1 MQKEIKLVFHNQGLR
16 SYIEVDLCRECPR
29 QDDKGCCG
37 FYSPVFYST
46 DFAYLLKNE
55 PGLIDRLL
63 QLNNITILDAS
74 VTINN
79 SIDGDSYRCYFHS
92 KDGGCLL
99 DQHLRESVCRHF
111 VCPGIGWEQEEKL
124 RSWKEFFDH
133 LSDYEI
139 ELNNRIADR
148 LREKGL
154 TLRDED
160 KREQFFE
167 EVLAIFEQ
175 ETVTLPDFIYKQP
188 AQEEVIITREINYGQ
203 DWPL

>member
-1 MQKEIKLVFHNQGLR
+1 MQKEIKIIFHNQGLR
-16 SYIEVDLCRECPR
+16 SYIEVDLCSECPR

-37 FYSPVFYST
+37 FYSPVFYSS

-55 PGLIDRLL
+55 PGLVDRLL

-74 VTINN
+74 ATINN

-92 KDGGCLL
+92 KEGGCMLN
-99 DQHLRESVCRHF
+99 QHLRESVCRHF
-111 VCPGIGWEQEEKL
+111 VCPGIAWEQEEKL
-124 RSWKEFFDH
+124 RPWKEFFDR

-139 ELNNRIADR
+139 ELNNRIAAR

-154 TLRDED
+154 TLRDAS

-167 EVLAIFEQ
+167 ELLAIFEQ
-175 ETVTLPDFIYKQP
+175 ETSVLPEFFSKQP
-188 AQEEVIITREINYGQ
+188 ARQEALITRKIIYGRE
-203 DWPL
+203 WPL

>member
-16 SYIEVDLCRECPR
+16 SYIEVNLCSECPR

-37 FYSPVFYST
+37 FYSPVFYSS

-55 PGLIDRLL
+55 PGLIDRIL

-79 SIDGDSYRCYFHS
+79 SIDGDSYRCYFHN

-99 DQHLRESVCRHF
+99 AQHLRESVCRHF
-111 VCPGIGWEQEEKL
+111 VCPGIAWEQEEKL

-139 ELNNRIADR
+139 ELNNRIAAR
-148 LREKGL
+148 LQEKDL
-154 TLRDED
+154 TLRDTS

-167 EVLAIFEQ
+167 ELLAIFEQ
-175 ETVTLPDFIYKQP
+175 ETSILPEFFNKQP
-188 AQEEVIITREINYGQ
+188 AQEEFIIIREIIYGQ

>member
-37 FYSPVFYST
+37 FYSPVFYSS
-46 DFAYLLKNE
+46 DFAYLLKNV
-55 PGLIDRLL
+55 PGLIDKIL
-63 QLNNITILDAS
+63 QLNNLTILDAS
-74 VTINN
+74 LTINN

-99 DQHLRESVCRHF
+99 TQQLRESICRHF

-124 RSWKEFFDH
+124 RPWKEFFAR

-139 ELNNRIADR
+139 ELNNRIATC
-148 LREKGL
+148 LQEKGL
-154 TLRDED
+154 TLRDAD

-167 EVLAIFEQ
+167 ELLAIFEQ
-175 ETVTLPDFIYKQP
+175 ETSVLPDFFNKQP
-188 AQEEVIITREINYGQ
+188 AREEVIITRKIMYGQ

>member
-1 MQKEIKLVFHNQGLR
+1 MQKEIKLVFYNQGLR

-37 FYSPVFYST
+37 FYSPVFYSS
-46 DFAYLLKNE
+46 DFAYLLKDK
-55 PGLIDRLL
+55 PGLIDKIL
-63 QLNNITILDAS
+63 QLNNLTILDAS

-99 DQHLRESVCRHF
+99 NQHLRESVCRHF
-111 VCPGIGWEQEEKL
+111 VCPGIAWEQEEKL
-124 RSWKEFFDH
+124 YPWKQFFAR

-139 ELNNRIADR
+139 ELNNRIAAR
-148 LREKGL
+148 LQEKGL
-154 TLRDED
+154 TLRDKS
-160 KREQFFE
+160 KRNQFFKE
-167 EVLAIFEQ
+167 LLAIFEQ
-175 ETVTLPDFIYKQP
+175 ETRILPDFFNKQP
-188 AQEEVIITREINYGQ
+188 AREEVVITRKIMYGQ